1 MTATH
6 SRTAFEDYPELENRR
21 HLLRLWLACD
31 DGPELPAAF
40 TGEHQGKTAGGRPDG
55 IKVPGVELVAP
66 LRAED

>member
-21 HLLRLWLACD
+21 PVLRLWLACD